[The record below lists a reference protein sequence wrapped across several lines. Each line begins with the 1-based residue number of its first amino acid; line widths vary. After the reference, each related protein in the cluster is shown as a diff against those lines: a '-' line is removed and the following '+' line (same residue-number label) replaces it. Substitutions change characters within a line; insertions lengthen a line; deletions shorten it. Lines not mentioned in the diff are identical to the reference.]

1 MKVYNLQCQFGHIF
15 EGWFR
20 SADEFDAQS
29 NKGILSRPVCED
41 NVVTRL
47 PSAAHIQNPKS
58 SHSSKQNKM
67 SPNNNSVDPDLQRKL
82 IEVAQHIFNN
92 AENVGDKFASEAR
105 KIHQKESEERT
116 IYGTATLEESRQLK
130 EEGIDVMSI
139 PTQLIKKK
147 PKSIQ

>member
-1 MKVYNLQCQFGHIF
+1 MPYIH
-15 EGWFR
+15 
-20 SADEFDAQS
+20 
-29 NKGILSRPVCED
+29 P
-41 NVVTRL
+41 
-47 PSAAHIQNPKS
+47 
-58 SHSSKQNKM
+58 
-67 SPNNNSVDPDLQRKL
+67 
-82 IEVAQHIFNN
+82 
-92 AENVGDKFASEAR
+92 R

>member
-1 MKVYNLQCQFGHIF
+1 
-15 EGWFR
+15 
-20 SADEFDAQS
+20 
-29 NKGILSRPVCED
+29 
-41 NVVTRL
+41 
-47 PSAAHIQNPKS
+47 
-58 SHSSKQNKM
+58 M

-82 IEVAQHIFNN
+82 MEVAQHIFNN